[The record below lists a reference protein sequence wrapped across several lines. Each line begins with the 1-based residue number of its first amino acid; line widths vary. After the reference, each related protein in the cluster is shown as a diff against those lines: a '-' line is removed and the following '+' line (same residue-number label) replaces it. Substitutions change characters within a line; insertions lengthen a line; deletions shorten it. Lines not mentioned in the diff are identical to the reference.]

1 MKRKDLIIGVLVLAT
16 AFVNAQTTAA
26 SKDKKTANPP
36 AQANSASTA
45 AAMEATDPAYKIGT
59 EDVLAVNVWHETEM
73 SRAVP
78 VRPDGKISLPLAGE
92 FQAAGL
98 TPAQLEEAIRTKL
111 QTLMQNPQVTVMV
124 QEVRSQKF
132 SIMGEVNRPGAY
144 PLNGRMT
151 VLEAIAAAGGLRDF
165 AKTKKMY
172 ILRRTPD
179 GATTRVKVDYKG
191 MVEGKVDDPAMTLQ
205 ARDTIVVP

>member
-1 MKRKDLIIGVLVLAT
+1 MKRNHLMIAMLVLASALT
-16 AFVNAQTTAA
+16 GFAQAPNKETTAA
-26 SKDKKTANPP
+26 P
-36 AQANSASTA
+36 APAKSTA
-45 AAMEATDPAYKIGT
+45 DAAYLIGT
-59 EDVLAVNVWHETEM
+59 EDILAINVWHEAEM

-98 TPAQLEEAIRTKL
+98 TPPQLEEAIRTKL
-111 QTLMQNPQVTVMV
+111 QSLMQNPQVTVMV
-124 QEVRSQKF
+124 QEVRSQRF

-144 PLNGRMT
+144 PLNGKMS

-172 ILRRTPD
+172 ILRRAND
-179 GATTRVKVDYKG
+179 GSTARVKVDYKG
-191 MVEGKVDDPAMTLQ
+191 LVEGKVDDPAMTLQ
-205 ARDTIVVP
+205 PRDTVVVP

>member
-1 MKRKDLIIGVLVLAT
+1 MKRNQLLIGMLALASALT
-16 AFVNAQTTAA
+16 AF
-26 SKDKKTANPP
+26 
-36 AQANSASTA
+36 AQAPAADKTA
-45 AAMEATDPAYKIGT
+45 AASASAKATTDPAYLIGT
-59 EDVLAVNVWHETEM
+59 EDILAINVWHEAEM

-92 FQAAGL
+92 FQAAGQ

-111 QTLMQNPQVTVMV
+111 QSLMQNPQVTVMV
-124 QEVRSQKF
+124 QEVRSQRF

-144 PLNGRMT
+144 PLNGKMS

-172 ILRRTPD
+172 ILRRGND
-179 GATTRVKVDYKG
+179 GSTSRVKVDYKG
-191 MVEGKVDDPAMTLQ
+191 LVEGKVDDPAMTLQ
-205 ARDTIVVP
+205 PRDTVVVP

>member
-1 MKRKDLIIGVLVLAT
+1 MKRKNLIIGLLAL
-16 AFVNAQTTAA
+16 AA
-26 SKDKKTANPP
+26 SLACAAQAPAADKKAANPP
-36 AQANSASTA
+36 TQAVS
-45 AAMEATDPAYKIGT
+45 DPGYQIGT
-59 EDVLAVNVWHETEM
+59 EDILAINVWHEAEM

-98 TPAQLEEAIRTKL
+98 TPAQLESAIRTKL

-124 QEVRSQKF
+124 QEVRSQRF

-172 ILRRTPD
+172 ILRRATD
-179 GATTRVKVDYKG
+179 SATTRVKVDYKG

-205 ARDTIVVP
+205 PRDTVVVP

>member
-1 MKRKDLIIGVLVLAT
+1 MKRKHLMIGMLVLASALT
-16 AFVNAQTTAA
+16 GFAQAPAKEKTAA
-26 SKDKKTANPP
+26 PATAT
-36 AQANSASTA
+36 STA
-45 AAMEATDPAYKIGT
+45 DAAYLIGT
-59 EDVLAVNVWHETEM
+59 EDILAINVWHEAEM

-92 FQAAGL
+92 FQAAGQ

-111 QTLMQNPQVTVMV
+111 QSLMQNPQVTVMV
-124 QEVRSQKF
+124 QEVRSQRF

-144 PLNGRMT
+144 PLNGKMS

-172 ILRRTPD
+172 ILRRASD
-179 GATTRVKVDYKG
+179 GSTTRVKVDYKG
-191 MVEGKVDDPAMTLQ
+191 LVEGKVDDPAMTLQ
-205 ARDTIVVP
+205 PRDTVVVP

>member
-1 MKRKDLIIGVLVLAT
+1 MKRNHLMIAMLVLASALT
-16 AFVNAQTTAA
+16 GFAQAPNKETTAA
-26 SKDKKTANPP
+26 P
-36 AQANSASTA
+36 APAKSTA
-45 AAMEATDPAYKIGT
+45 AAKSTADAAYLIGT
-59 EDVLAVNVWHETEM
+59 EDILAINVWHEAEM

-98 TPAQLEEAIRTKL
+98 TPPQLEEAIRTKL
-111 QTLMQNPQVTVMV
+111 QSLMQNPQVTVMV
-124 QEVRSQKF
+124 QEVRSQRF

-144 PLNGRMT
+144 PLNGKMS

-172 ILRRTPD
+172 ILRRAND
-179 GATTRVKVDYKG
+179 GSTARVKVDYKG
-191 MVEGKVDDPAMTLQ
+191 LVEGKVDDPAMTLQ
-205 ARDTIVVP
+205 PRDTVVVP

>member
-1 MKRKDLIIGVLVLAT
+1 MKRKHLIIAILALASLVAG
-16 AFVNAQTTAA
+16 FAQTPANGKAA
-26 SKDKKTANPP
+26 P
-36 AQANSASTA
+36 APATSAAKSTS
-45 AAMEATDPAYKIGT
+45 DPAYQIGT
-59 EDVLAVNVWHETEM
+59 EDVLAINVWHETEM

-92 FQAAGL
+92 FQAAGQ

-124 QEVRSQKF
+124 QEVRSQRF

-144 PLNGRMT
+144 PLNGKMS

-172 ILRRTPD
+172 ILRRTSD
-179 GATTRVKVDYKG
+179 GSTTRVKVDYKG
-191 MVEGKVDDPAMTLQ
+191 LVEGKVDDPAMTLQ
-205 ARDTIVVP
+205 PRDTVVVP

>member
-1 MKRKDLIIGVLVLAT
+1 MKRNHLLIGMLVFASALT
-16 AFVNAQTTAA
+16 GFAQSPA
-26 SKDKKTANPP
+26 KEKTG
-36 AQANSASTA
+36 A
-45 AAMEATDPAYKIGT
+45 AAPSAMKSTTDPAYLIGT
-59 EDVLAVNVWHETEM
+59 EDVLAINVWHEAEM

-98 TPAQLEEAIRTKL
+98 TPAQLEEAIRRKL

-124 QEVRSQKF
+124 QEVRSQRF

-144 PLNGRMT
+144 PLNGKMS
-151 VLEAIAAAGGLRDF
+151 VLEPIAAAGGLRDF

-172 ILRRTPD
+172 ILRRAND
-179 GATTRVKVDYKG
+179 GSTSRVKVDYKG
-191 MVEGKVDDPAMTLQ
+191 LVEGKVDDPAMTLQ
-205 ARDTIVVP
+205 PRDTVVVP

>member
-1 MKRKDLIIGVLVLAT
+1 MKRNHLIIGMLVLANLV
-16 AFVNAQTTAA
+16 AGFAQTPANDKAA
-26 SKDKKTANPP
+26 PAPTSKP
-36 AQANSASTA
+36 AADAG
-45 AAMEATDPAYKIGT
+45 YLIGT
-59 EDVLAVNVWHETEM
+59 EDVLAINVWHEAEM

-98 TPAQLEEAIRTKL
+98 TPGQLEDAIRTKL

-124 QEVRSQKF
+124 QEVRSQRF

-144 PLNGRMT
+144 PLNGKMS

-172 ILRRTPD
+172 ILRRTSD
-179 GATTRVKVDYKG
+179 GSTTRVKVDYKG
-191 MVEGKVDDPAMTLQ
+191 LVEGKVDDPAMTLQ
-205 ARDTIVVP
+205 PRDTVVVP

>member
-1 MKRKDLIIGVLVLAT
+1 MKRNHLIIAMLVLAS
-16 AFVNAQTTAA
+16 ALAGSAQSA
-26 SKDKKTANPP
+26 DKEKTATP
-36 AQANSASTA
+36 APSAKST
-45 AAMEATDPAYKIGT
+45 TDPSYLIGT
-59 EDVLAVNVWHETEM
+59 EDILAINVWHEAEM

-124 QEVRSQKF
+124 QEVRSQRF

-144 PLNGRMT
+144 PLNGKMS

-172 ILRRTPD
+172 ILRRASD
-179 GATTRVKVDYKG
+179 GSTTRVKVDYKG
-191 MVEGKVDDPAMTLQ
+191 LVEGKVDDPAMTLQ
-205 ARDTIVVP
+205 PRDTVVVP

>member
-1 MKRKDLIIGVLVLAT
+1 MKRNHLMIAMLVMANLVAGFAQTPANEKAAAPAT
-16 AFVNAQTTAA
+16 A
-26 SKDKKTANPP
+26 KP
-36 AQANSASTA
+36 A
-45 AAMEATDPAYKIGT
+45 DPAYLIGT
-59 EDVLAVNVWHETEM
+59 DDILGINVWHEAEM

-124 QEVRSQKF
+124 QEVRSQRF

-144 PLNGRMT
+144 PLNGKMS

-172 ILRRTPD
+172 ILRRAND
-179 GATTRVKVDYKG
+179 GTTTRVKVNYKG
-191 MVEGKVDDPAMTLQ
+191 LMEGKLDDPAMTLQ
-205 ARDTIVVP
+205 PRDTVVVP

>member
-1 MKRKDLIIGVLVLAT
+1 MKRKDLIIGMLVVAS
-16 AFVNAQTTAA
+16 AFVNAQTPAA
-26 SKDKKTANPP
+26 GKDKKAANPP
-36 AQANSASTA
+36 AQTSNPPAQA
-45 AAMEATDPAYKIGT
+45 ATTDPSYQIGT
-59 EDVLAVNVWHETEM
+59 EDVLAINVWHETEM

-98 TPAQLEEAIRTKL
+98 TPAQLEDAIRTKL
-111 QTLMQNPQVTVMV
+111 QALMQNPQVTVMV
-124 QEVRSQKF
+124 QEVRSQRF
-132 SIMGEVNRPGAY
+132 SIMGEVNKPGAY

-179 GATTRVKVDYKG
+179 GATARVKVDYKG